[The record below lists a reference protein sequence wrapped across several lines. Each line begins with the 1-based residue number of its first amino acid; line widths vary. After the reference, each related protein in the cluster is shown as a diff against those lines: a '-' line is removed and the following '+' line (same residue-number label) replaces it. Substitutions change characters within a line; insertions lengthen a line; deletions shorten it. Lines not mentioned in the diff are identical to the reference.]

1 MKSFKKSLFAVF
13 FSIVLLMT
21 ACSMTL
27 STEKVGQVKD
37 SNDEITESS
46 GAKDSEDT
54 EEEKEIAASKGVKDM
69 INISYTD
76 FYKDKYR
83 PQFHFTP
90 PRYWMNDPNGMVY
103 YEGEY
108 HLFYQHYPYDIKWG
122 AMHWGHAVSTDL
134 IHWEHLPI
142 ALYPD
147 DIGFIFSGCA
157 VVDWNDTSG
166 FFKGGSGLVAIFTH
180 AGSRQMQS
188 IAYSTDNGRTWVK
201 YERNPVLIE
210 ENLKDFRDPK
220 VFWYEPGKYWV
231 MVIAAGDHVR
241 FYTSPNL
248 KEWEFASEFGK
259 DEGSH
264 DGVWECP
271 DLFKLPIEGTDETK
285 WVLVVSIGANPGV
298 PEGSRTQ
305 YFIGHFDGKRFIN
318 DNSKETVLWLDY
330 GRDNYAGVTW
340 SDIPEE
346 QNRRVFIG
354 WMSNWKYAERTPT
367 TSWRGAMTFPRELKL
382 VKDEDGFIYLSQQP
396 IAELSKLRDECLV
409 NLRDILI
416 GSEKTNLSVASGDL
430 LEIIAE
436 LELETAEKFGIKV
449 RKSEQKSQ
457 ETIVGYD
464 AIQKKIFIDRTRSG
478 DLVEEPVIHY
488 APLETKDNR
497 IQLHILVDRSS
508 VEVFAN
514 DGKVV
519 MTDLIFPDL
528 DSQDVEIF
536 SENGTIKITS
546 LVIYKLRSIYEKH
559 YAEEGLSISEK

>member
-1 MKSFKKSLFAVF
+1 MKSFKKSLTAVLFA
-13 FSIVLLMT
+13 IVLFMT
-21 ACSMTL
+21 ACGKIS
-27 STEKVGQVKD
+27 STEEVGQVKD

-46 GAKDSEDT
+46 GAKDSE
-54 EEEKEIAASKGVKDM
+54 EEKEITATNGGKDM
-69 INISYTD
+69 LSISYTD

-180 AGSRQMQS
+180 AGSTQMQS

-201 YERNPVLIE
+201 YEENPVLTE
-210 ENLKDFRDPK
+210 EGLRDFRDPK
-220 VFWYEPGKYWV
+220 VFWYEPGEYWV

-241 FYTSPNL
+241 FYTSSNL

-259 DEGSH
+259 EEGSH

-271 DLFKLPIEGTDETK
+271 DLFELPVEGIDEKK
-285 WVLVVSIGANPGV
+285 WVLVVSIGDNPGV

-305 YFIGHFDGKRFIN
+305 YFIGHFDGKKFIN
-318 DNSKETVLWLDY
+318 DNSKETILWLDY

-354 WMSNWKYAERTPT
+354 WMSNWRYAGRTPT

-382 VKDEDGFIYLSQQP
+382 FKDEDGFIYLAQQP
-396 IAELSKLRDECLV
+396 IAELSKLRDERLV
-409 NLRDILI
+409 NLEDVLI
-416 GSEKTNLSVASGDL
+416 GPEKTNLSVILGDL

-436 LELETAEKFGIKV
+436 FELETAEEFGIKV

-478 DLVEEPVIHY
+478 DIVEEPVRHY

-497 IQLHILVDRSS
+497 IRLHILVDRSS